1 MGPELTCL
9 IFASFVTFVS
19 TIGIIWV
26 KRILFKLRSRPD
38 NNLKCKMVLEKD
50 PEDDKN
56 LDIGL
61 EFVLNPES
69 AHPTSVFMEA
79 ELEDG
84 EIAVVGRA
92 EADSK
97 TKSTA
102 DIEVELRRDGEIDYD
117 DVHLDVIDN
126 VTDSDELELE
136 VEGSLRR
143 IDMRRKES
151 TSKTTTVRK
160 KREVTNEL
168 DCVLTLEKDP
178 LDDKKLDIDLE
189 FTLNPESKKATTVE
203 LEVELN
209 ANEMEIHG
217 TADSLGKAIADI
229 EVEFKRDDKIDHD
242 DIHLEVTKNE
252 HDSDDMELEI
262 EAEKARKKRVVK
274 KLPVKRKPSK
284 PKPKPPVTKAKPKV
298 PPSGPK
304 KTTKPRSKSRSVSRK
319 PSPRRTRSQ
328 SNNSKPKKPASK
340 KPTKATPPK
349 ISNKNARKPSRSP
362 HKSKNFHPDK
372 KKTIKSIEIEKNI
385 TKGKPDGKGKEAKTD
400 VDTILYVEKHPI
412 SDKLDI
418 DLDVVIDK
426 DSKKPMTVNVEA
438 QLDNE
443 KATVEGKAKGK
454 EKGKAMIDTEVHHS
468 DYYEHH
474 HDKARDRNIMD
485 LNIEKKDKAAKGME
499 LNAREDTPIQVS
511 NAEANK
517 DHAKFKKKK
526 PSRSESAD
534 SKGSKPSRSSSKSK
548 NTKVRTVSSDTDEED
563 PQPKKKTQK
572 SQKKTKK

>member
-92 EADSK
+92 KADSK

-117 DVHLDVIDN
+117 DVHLDVVDN

-143 IDMRRKES
+143 IDIRRKES

-229 EVEFKRDDKIDHD
+229 EVEFKRDGKIDND
-242 DIHLEVTKNE
+242 DIHLEVIKNE

-262 EAEKARKKRVVK
+262 EAEKARKKRVLK

-298 PPSGPK
+298 PPPGPK

-328 SNNSKPKKPASK
+328 SNNSKPKKLVSK

-349 ISNKNARKPSRSP
+349 IANKNARKPSRSP

-400 VDTILYVEKHPI
+400 VDTTLYVEKHPI

-426 DSKKPMTVNVEA
+426 ESKKPMTVNIEA

-443 KATVEGKAKGK
+443 KATVSGQAKGK

-485 LNIEKKDKAAKGME
+485 LNIEKKDKAAKDME
-499 LNAREDTPIQVS
+499 LDARENTPIQVS

-526 PSRSESAD
+526 PSRA
-534 SKGSKPSRSSSKSK
+534 
-548 NTKVRTVSSDTDEED
+548 VSSDTDEEE
-563 PQPKKKTQK
+563 PQSK
-572 SQKKTKK
+572 KKTKKSKAKN